1 MSASHSIEPISVSFK
16 RGFAALHHA
25 LMKGVLD
32 GECGNFAA
40 GRWAEATM
48 LSHRALGQCRDAAHR
63 ALMLRIAP

>member
-1 MSASHSIEPISVSFK
+1 MSARHSIEPISVSFK

-25 LMKGVLD
+25 LMKGVD

-48 LSHRALGQCRDAAHR
+48 LRIALWDSAAT
-63 ALMLRIAP
+63 MLRIAL